1 MSKTHYF
8 SLQPSETAIFQ
19 AAANI
24 FASYI
29 AAGQVTAENQAEMM
43 EKAIAASIS
52 MAHHVDE
59 VVIRIAAS
67 ISMAHHVDEVVISD
81 KEMSGG
87 TGKPVLGK
95 DVRRKS

>member
-29 AAGQVTAENQAEMM
+29 AAGQVTDENQAEMM
-43 EKAIAASIS
+43 KKAIAASIS
-52 MAHHVDE
+52 MAQYVED
-59 VVIRIAAS
+59 VI
-67 ISMAHHVDEVVISD
+67 ISD
-81 KEMSGG
+81 NEISSE
-87 TGKPVLGK
+87 TDKPAFGK
-95 DVRRKS
+95 DTRIKS

>member
-1 MSKTHYF
+1 MSKTRYF

-43 EKAIAASIS
+43 KKAIAASIS
-52 MAHHVDE
+52 MAQYVED
-59 VVIRIAAS
+59 VI
-67 ISMAHHVDEVVISD
+67 ISD
-81 KEMSGG
+81 NEMSGG
-87 TGKPVLGK
+87 TDKPAFGK
-95 DVRRKS
+95 DTQRKS

>member
-29 AAGQVTAENQAEMM
+29 AAGQVTDENQAEMM
-43 EKAIAASIS
+43 KKAIAASIS
-52 MAHHVDE
+52 MAHYVE
-59 VVIRIAAS
+59 
-67 ISMAHHVDEVVISD
+67 EVVISD

-87 TGKPVLGK
+87 TGKLEFGK
-95 DVRRKS
+95 DVQGKS

>member
-1 MSKTHYF
+1 MSKTHHF
-8 SLQPSETAIFQ
+8 NLQPSETVIFQ

-29 AAGQVTAENQAEMM
+29 AAGQVTDENQAEMM

-59 VVIRIAAS
+59 VVI
-67 ISMAHHVDEVVISD
+67 SD
-81 KEMSGG
+81 KEMSSG
-87 TGKPVLGK
+87 TDKPVFGK
-95 DVRRKS
+95 DIQGKS

>member
-8 SLQPSETAIFQ
+8 SLRPSETAIFQ

-29 AAGQVTAENQAEMM
+29 AAGQVTDENQAEMM

-59 VVIRIAAS
+59 VV
-67 ISMAHHVDEVVISD
+67 VSD
-81 KEMSGG
+81 KEMFGG
-87 TGKPVLGK
+87 TDKPVFGK
-95 DVRRKS
+95 DVQGKS